1 MLGYDERKSPNDLV
15 LGVGGGVIYR
25 TVKRY
30 GKLVGKPELTPHSL
44 RHSFATRLL
53 EQGVDLRTIQELLG
67 YAQLN
72 TTQSYTQVAGTHLQD
87 ATCPITAEA
96 THTGGGN
103 QP

>member
-1 MLGYDERKSPNDLV
+1 MLDYDERKSPNDLV

-30 GKLVGKPELTPHSL
+30 GKLVGKPELTPHS
-44 RHSFATRLL
+44 FATRLL

-67 YAQLN
+67 HAQLN
-72 TTQSYTQVAGTHLQD
+72 TTQIYTQVAGTHLQD